1 MSLIIS
7 DAEHFRT
14 CFLVICISSLEKYL
28 FKYFA
33 WRIFKLKLVS
43 RCWRPQSASFT
54 SKKLSPLPLLHSSA
68 PNSLG
73 WTWQVFPF
81 ISSLIHFLF
90 SNPKCLY
97 FTIFIYQNSNFK
109 DALNSF
115 QLYIILSFFN
125 TYRAL
130 YLKSCHHIYCML
142 TFIIY
147 VCTFLLYSFNH
158 LFMSHNLQ
166 QLPNQFLSIT
176 SVSFIYITCF
186 SIYLSVVS
194 LCLLPLPSLDYK
206 LWARNLCLYYLLQ
219 YS

>member
-1 MSLIIS
+1 MLLGHLYI
-7 DAEHFRT
+7 F
-14 CFLVICISSLEKYL
+14 FGKKYL

-81 ISSLIHFLF
+81 ISSLIHFF

-125 TYRAL
+125 TYSSLFKILSSHLLHANFY
-130 YLKSCHHIYCML
+130 YLCVYLSSL
-142 TFIIY
+142 FIQSLI
-147 VCTFLLYSFNH
+147 H
-158 LFMSHNLQ
+158 LSHDLK

-176 SVSFIYITCF
+176 SVSFIYITCL